1 MKWTWFQMAEFSG
14 IIILLLLSFGKI
26 VEGRCP
32 KYMYEVPNRPELCDL
47 CRICPDNVEGTPYI
61 QPGCHEQLPNG
72 RKVQC
77 SNINFSKPA
86 CAERKPEIGSLRCS
100 DGNTVYSTCSL
111 RCPRGY
117 KPTVSH
123 NVTCLAEPHIQWS
136 HLSPICQSKRQS
148 KQKKKHRHRV
158 LSAVAMFFI
167 VVLFLLGPWCILICL
182 ISYNKKQEQ
191 HSLQT
196 EQAAKNPRSR
206 VVMKLINAE
215 HSQRCYVLRNKWVAK
230 DGANVTI
237 SATPKEEALTVTA
250 LTVEKIGPNSAIYM
264 APRSAPSQ
272 IILHNVSAQHPG
284 RYNWI
289 VNLSDGTSECGVFFL
304 EVKVSALSGLS
315 RQGTGFGRLMKNRS
329 DVQRLCVLLDQEE
342 VPSVV
347 SWRDI
352 ATSPLLNYDLQQI
365 NHEEYHLKGK
375 PWTKGPTMNVLT
387 LLHQKGTTIASLT
400 EFLNNHMSP
409 TSEPL
414 QILNKYL

>member
-26 VEGRCP
+26 VEGHCS
-32 KYMYEVPNRPELCDL
+32 KYMYEVPNRPELCGM
-47 CRICPDNVEGTPYI
+47 CHICPDNKEQKPYI
-61 QPGCHEQLPNG
+61 QPGCHEQLPDG
-72 RKVQC
+72 RKVHC
-77 SNINFSKPA
+77 NNIAFSKPA
-86 CAERKPEIGSLRCS
+86 CVEWKPEIGSLKCS
-100 DGNTVYSTCSL
+100 DNNTVYSTCSL

-123 NVTCLAEPHIQWS
+123 NITCLADPHIHWS
-136 HLSPICQSKRQS
+136 QLFPFCQNKRQS
-148 KQKKKHRHRV
+148 QQEKKYRHKV
-158 LSAVAMFFI
+158 LSAVAMFFMA
-167 VVLFLLGPWCILICL
+167 VLFLLGPWCILICL
-182 ISYNKKQEQ
+182 INWNKKQEQ
-191 HSLQT
+191 RSLLT

-230 DGANVTI
+230 DGTNVTI
-237 SATPKEEALTVTA
+237 SATPKEEALAVTA
-250 LTVEKIGPNSAIYM
+250 LTVEKIGSNSAIYM
-264 APRSAPSQ
+264 APQSAPSQ
-272 IILHNVSAQHPG
+272 IILHNVSTQHPG

-289 VNLSDGTSECGVFFL
+289 ADLSDGTSECGVFFL
-304 EVKVSALSGLS
+304 EVKLSALSGLS

-329 DVQRLCVLLDQEE
+329 DIQRLCVLFDQEE
-342 VPSVV
+342 VPRVI

-352 ATSPLLNYDLQQI
+352 AMSPLLNYDLQQI
-365 NHEEYHLKGK
+365 NHDEYHLKGK
-375 PWTKGPTMNVLT
+375 PWMKGPTMNVLT

-400 EFLNNHMSP
+400 EFLKDHMIP